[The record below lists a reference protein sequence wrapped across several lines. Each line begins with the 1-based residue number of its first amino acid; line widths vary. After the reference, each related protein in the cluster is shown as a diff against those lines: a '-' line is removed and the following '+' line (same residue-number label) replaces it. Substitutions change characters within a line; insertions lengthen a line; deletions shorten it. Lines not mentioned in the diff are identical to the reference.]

1 MSNGSL
7 SWSMDSKA
15 ALTRLESKIFGVNV
29 SIQNASF
36 QPAIFFSFSFDNML
50 QISCVQI
57 MILICSSQPGLR
69 CCKDFV
75 HAVHNWMQIH
85 NWKQKHPIHML
96 MLKCKGFDNLISG
109 WIFHF
114 PKLRIHWCTSIVQ
127 MGIIYFLPNILNISD
142 ILSCWYR
149 ISWIKNLQKEGKSM
163 QIVCRNMFL
172 LKGMNKLLI
181 FYTLQF
187 KIGQ

>member
-1 MSNGSL
+1 MSWVKNFWYKFQYSKCFISACYFHNSFLSL
-7 SWSMDSKA
+7 LITCFRFPVSK
-15 ALTRLESKIFGVNV
+15 LWCQVW
-29 SIQNASF
+29 
-36 QPAIFFSFSFDNML
+36 
-50 QISCVQI
+50 
-57 MILICSSQPGLR
+57 ILICSSQPSLK

-96 MLKCKGFDNLISG
+96 MLKCKGWDNLISG

-127 MGIIYFLPNILNISD
+127 MGIMSFLLNIRNISD
-142 ILSCWYR
+142 ILSRWYR
-149 ISWIKNLQKEGKSM
+149 ISWIKNLQKEWKSM
-163 QIVCRNMFL
+163 QIVCRNMYL

-181 FYTLQF
+181 FHTLQF
-187 KIGQ
+187 KIGK